1 MKAHQIV
8 SAALLFACGLLFA
21 ATYVAGAKAA
31 DAEARLKKAEADAR
45 TYSGKFLDLQE
56 RFDSDIAEY
65 TGSINTLQWRLEQCK
80 EFKK

>member
-1 MKAHQIV
+1 MKPHHV

-21 ATYVAGAKAA
+21 TTYVSALKAA

-65 TGSINTLQWRLEQCK
+65 TGSINTLQWRLDQCK